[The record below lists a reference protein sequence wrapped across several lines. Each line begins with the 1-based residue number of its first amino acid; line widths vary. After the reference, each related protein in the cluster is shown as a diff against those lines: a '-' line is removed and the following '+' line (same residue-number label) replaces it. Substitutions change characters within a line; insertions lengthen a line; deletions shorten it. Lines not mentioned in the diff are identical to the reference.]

1 MKGLVWVILLALTA
15 IAQFAVY
22 SPEYYRDGLYLV
34 AEFRRESFVWYD
46 DYVEGGLY
54 ASLPGVVA
62 SAWLPNGTTLEYVY
76 KKAMALFDVPQIDP
90 KRAVKWKLWLFHKQF
105 GEYILILR
113 ASVSYGLHVAVKIG
127 NGPVVKAVKVAENV
141 QFGAT
146 RINAWNATDPCPECA
161 EVVII
166 GASYNFLYN
175 GTNLFCIRYFRFKQ
189 EWWYQSKNYAYSW
202 KWEGY
207 EKQTCWPSDPPRNIT
222 AVALKDRV
230 EIWADGRLVYTYPT
244 EGEPWLYTGPYRLL
258 FYSTTAMAFISTTYP
273 AEALQPLGRAWLFI
287 GNDTIAPPKYASS
300 HGRNA
305 AAAYDPAND
314 LQAAVSFDGVGAS
327 VGPGLTRETKVVVN
341 PEVEVAVFGRRLAV
355 VRGAFLKCPAGEPVV
370 RGALEPFWDGFL
382 AMGPGSLSCTKYP
395 VAVRTAAGV
404 RVVVADANSTL
415 VWRPP
420 PDVVNGTRYWYKP
433 VSAYVGGPMEVSA
446 EVERVEYRVAVEYP
460 WGVEEVWAYGRL
472 ELPAKFVELD
482 NGTAYEAGPLSLYV
496 DKPTAVRPNY
506 TVYYAVVFKT
516 PLGANK
522 TWAKAGSL
530 VEAEERFVDF
540 GNGTA
545 LFLKP
550 ARARV
555 RWPGGGVEGTFQ
567 KFYAYGP
574 AEVEYSGA
582 RLYAV
587 ALVTP
592 LGANTTWVREGGR
605 FVYTPPPLL
614 DLGNG
619 TALRS
624 PNGTCHFAVT
634 RPARCVVTYRER
646 LYRLRIATPVNT
658 TELWLPAGSAYK
670 APAIFELGN
679 LTRLVDPQPAAVAAD
694 KPMNVTVS
702 YRRQYW
708 VEVRGVSE
716 WRGWA
721 YEGAEIP
728 LNETEIGGVRY
739 VPVER
744 FIEVRAPLNAT
755 PRYTAVFGFTARDAL
770 GVPDPTAWAYLCGR
784 RFDADALGRIY
795 AEVETDKTCDV
806 TIVRQW
812 PISPYTLAALAGIA
826 AAATAFLLK
835 RKKALLSS
843 LFNISGSV
851 CCVYERDNHVPSGA
865 DIRGICGSGCA
876 DSSVCKLPAGEAL
889 RRADAVRLFQ
899 EHV

>member
-76 KKAMALFDVPQIDP
+76 KRAMALFDVPQIDP
-90 KRAVKWKLWLFHKQF
+90 KRAVKWKLWPFHKQF

-166 GASYNFLYN
+166 GASYNYLYN
-175 GTNLFCIRYFRFKQ
+175 GTNLFCIRYLRFKQ
-189 EWWYQSKNYAYSW
+189 EWWYRSRNYAYIW
-202 KWEGY
+202 AWEGY
-207 EKQTCWPSDPPRNIT
+207 SGRTCWPSDPPRNIT

-258 FYSTTAMAFISTTYP
+258 SYSTTAMAFISTTYP

-300 HGRNA
+300 HGSAN
-305 AAAYDPAND
+305 AAAYDPADN

-355 VRGAFLKCPAGEPVV
+355 VRGAFFKCPAGEPVV

-382 AMGPGSLSCTKYP
+382 AIGPGSLSCTKYP

-404 RVVVADANSTL
+404 RVVAADANSTL

-420 PDVVNGTRYWYKP
+420 PEVVNGTRYWYKP

-472 ELPAKFVELD
+472 EIPERFVELA
-482 NGTAYEAGPLSLYV
+482 NGTAFKTAPVSLDV
-496 DKPTAVRPNY
+496 TKPATARPNY
-506 TVYYAVVFKT
+506 TMYYALVFKT
-516 PLGANK
+516 PLGMNK
-522 TWAKAGSL
+522 TW
-530 VEAEERFVDF
+530 VEAGAAVAVGERFV
-540 GNGTA
+540 
-545 LFLKP
+545 
-550 ARARV
+550 
-555 RWPGGGVEGTFQ
+555 
-567 KFYAYGP
+567 
-574 AEVEYSGA
+574 
-582 RLYAV
+582 
-587 ALVTP
+587 
-592 LGANTTWVREGGR
+592 
-605 FVYTPPPLL
+605 

-619 TALRS
+619 TALLLKPGEVRVKLTNGEIRGTLPQFTAYGPAEVVYRGERMYAVVLITPLGVNKTWVAEGGRFAYEPPLFLELGNGTALRG
-624 PNGTCHFAVT
+624 PNGTCVFTVVKPVKCAVS
-634 RPARCVVTYRER
+634 YGER
-646 LYRLRIATPVNT
+646 LYRLRISTPT
-658 TELWLPAGSAYK
+658 AAAEEWAPAGAVYK
-670 APAIFELGN
+670 PPSVIELGN
-679 LTRLVDPQPAAVAAD
+679 LTRLVDPQPAEVVADGPRDVA
-694 KPMNVTVS
+694 VS
-702 YRRQYW
+702 YRRQY
-708 VEVRGVSE
+708 
-716 WRGWA
+716 
-721 YEGAEIP
+721 
-728 LNETEIGGVRY
+728 
-739 VPVER
+739 
-744 FIEVRAPLNAT
+744 
-755 PRYTAVFGFTARDAL
+755 
-770 GVPDPTAWAYLCGR
+770 
-784 RFDADALGRIY
+784 
-795 AEVETDKTCDV
+795 
-806 TIVRQW
+806 
-812 PISPYTLAALAGIA
+812 
-826 AAATAFLLK
+826 
-835 RKKALLSS
+835 
-843 LFNISGSV
+843 
-851 CCVYERDNHVPSGA
+851 
-865 DIRGICGSGCA
+865 
-876 DSSVCKLPAGEAL
+876 
-889 RRADAVRLFQ
+889 
-899 EHV
+899 

>member
-1 MKGLVWVILLALTA
+1 MRTVLLVLLIAVA
-15 IAQFAVY
+15 AVAQFVVFR
-22 SPEYYRDGLYLV
+22 PWYYTWGIYLI
-34 AEFRRESFVWYD
+34 AEHSSNSLVWYD
-46 DYVEGGLY
+46 VYVVGDNHY
-54 ASLPGVVA
+54 NSLPGVVA
-62 SAWLPNGTTLEYVY
+62 SPWLPNGSTLEYVY
-76 KKAMALFDVPQIDP
+76 KKAMALFDVPKIDP
-90 KRAVKWKLWLFHKQF
+90 KKAVKWRLWQFH
-105 GEYILILR
+105 GEEIYMLSPV
-113 ASVSYGLHVAVKIG
+113 SVSYGLHVAVKLG
-127 NGPVVKAVKVAENV
+127 DGPVLKAVKLGKKVPLTDDV
-141 QFGAT
+141 YVD
-146 RINAWNATDPCPECA
+146 AWNATGPCPECA

-175 GTNLFCIRYFRFKQ
+175 GTNLLCIRYFRFKQ

-202 KWEGY
+202 KWGY
-207 EKQTCWPSDPPRNIT
+207 EKQTCWPSSPPKNIT
-222 AVALKDRV
+222 AVALDDRV
-230 EIWADGRLVYTYPT
+230 EIWVDGQLAYTYHT
-244 EGEPWLYTGPYRLL
+244 NGKPWLYAGPYK
-258 FYSTTAMAFISTTYP
+258 FDWDAATAMAFISTSYP
-273 AEALQPLGRAWLFI
+273 ADAVQYLGKAWLFI
-287 GNDTIAPPKYASS
+287 GNDTLAPPKYAAS
-300 HGRNA
+300 HGGMTW
-305 AAAYDPAND
+305 AYDPTGY
-314 LQAAVSFDGVGAS
+314 LQASVSFDGLSAS
-327 VGPGLTRETKVVVN
+327 VGPGLTTETRVVVN
-341 PEVEVAVFGRRLAV
+341 PDVVVRLFGRNVTV
-355 VRGAFLKCPAGEPVV
+355 VRGAFLKCPAGEPIA
-370 RGALEPFWDGFL
+370 RGDLTPFWGGFL
-382 AMGPGSLSCTKYP
+382 AMGPGSLACTKYP
-395 VAVRTAAGV
+395 VVVKTAAGRHV
-404 RVVVADANSTL
+404 LVADANSTFT
-415 VWRPP
+415 WQPP
-420 PDVVNGTRYWYKP
+420 PEVVNGTRLYYKP
-433 VSAYVGGPMEVSA
+433 VSVYVGGPVEVAA
-446 EVERVEYRVAVEYP
+446 EADRAEYRVVVVYP
-460 WGVEEVWAYGRL
+460 WGREELWASGRL

-679 LTRLVDPQPAAVAAD
+679 LTRLVDPQPAALAAD

-739 VPVER
+739 IPLTPRV
-744 FIEVRAPLNAT
+744 EVRGPLNTTA
-755 PRYTAVFGFTARDAL
+755 RYKAVFQTTARDAL

-835 RKKALLSS
+835 RKKA
-843 LFNISGSV
+843 
-851 CCVYERDNHVPSGA
+851 
-865 DIRGICGSGCA
+865 
-876 DSSVCKLPAGEAL
+876 
-889 RRADAVRLFQ
+889 
-899 EHV
+899 